1 MTDIA
6 VGATGAAV
14 RRIQKR
20 LEALGFSPG
29 NVDGAFGLGTE
40 AAVLAFQRANGLLAD
55 GIVGARTLEALF
67 PDSTPPVALALPDIL
82 GACTPIVVSRM
93 FPVTPIGNIKTHLP
107 NVLAGLAGDGLTDR
121 PMALM
126 ALATIRA
133 ETEGFVPIDEGRSR
147 FNTSPNGH
155 DFDLYDFRTDIGNN
169 AAGDGARYKGRGFV
183 QLTGRDNY
191 RRIGAELGVDLEKKP
206 ERANESALAGRILAR
221 FLLRKERAIKEAL
234 LDRDWKAARRLVNGG
249 SHGLDRFTDA
259 FERGLDLL
267 PEG

>member
-29 NVDGAFGLGTE
+29 DIDGKFGLGTE
-40 AAVLAFQRANGLLAD
+40 AAVLAFQRASGLLAD
-55 GIVGARTLEALF
+55 GIVGARTLAALF
-67 PDSTPPVALALPDIL
+67 PDAKPPVAIACPDVLAH
-82 GACTPIVVSRM
+82 CTPIAVSKM
-93 FPVTPIGNIKTHLP
+93 FPVTPIGHIKSHLP
-107 NVLAGLAGDGLTDR
+107 DVLSGLAGDRLTDR

-147 FNTSPNGH
+147 FNTSPNG
-155 DFDLYDFRTDIGNN
+155 DAFDLYDFRTDIGNN
-169 AAGDGARYKGRGFV
+169 AKGDGARLKGRGFV
-183 QLTGRDNY
+183 QLTGRDND
-191 RRIGAELGVDLEKKP
+191 RCIGAELGVDLEKNP
-206 ERANESALAGRILAR
+206 ARANESALAGRILAR

-234 LDRDWKAARRLVNGG
+234 LDHDCRAARRLVNGG

-259 FERGLDLL
+259 FERGLDLV
-267 PEG
+267 PER